1 MSGAARFLPACSNLV
16 IFIISLPI
24 LAIGLLCFTVLAV
37 KLVQVG
43 GNKGGSGEVSGL
55 QIIV

>member
-1 MSGAARFLPACSNLV
+1 MLCLYQCVTFLL
-16 IFIISLPI
+16 I
-24 LAIGLLCFTVLAV
+24 LGLLCFTVLAV